1 MIKVNNII
9 KEMELLAPTYL
20 KEDFDNVGLMVG
32 DKNKEVKKVLL
43 ALDCTLKVI
52 EEAKKEN
59 VELII
64 THHPLIFKRPSSITT
79 DTLQG
84 KKIIELIKNDISLYS
99 SHTNLDLVENGLNDT
114 IVSILGFDN
123 FKILEKNK
131 RDDKA
136 GLGRIVSLNE
146 SIQLEDL
153 ISKIKKSLNINNLR
167 VVKGKDK
174 VNKIAIING
183 SGQDFI
189 GKAVAL
195 GADCIITGDTTYHF
209 ASDYKEMEI
218 SILDVGHFA
227 SEQIT
232 FFNVMENL
240 KEKFK
245 DVEFITS
252 TVEEDPF
259 SFY

>member
-9 KEMELLAPTYL
+9 NEMELLAPTYL

-52 EEAKKEN
+52 EEDKKEN

-99 SHTNLDLVENGLNDT
+99 SHTNLDSVENGLNDT

-123 FKILEKNK
+123 SKILEKNK

-136 GLGRIVSLNE
+136 GLGRIVSLKE